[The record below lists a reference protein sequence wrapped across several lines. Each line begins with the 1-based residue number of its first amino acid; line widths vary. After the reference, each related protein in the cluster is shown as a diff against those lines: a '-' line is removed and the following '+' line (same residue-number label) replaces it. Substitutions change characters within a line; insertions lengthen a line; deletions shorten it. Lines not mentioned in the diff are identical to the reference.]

1 MSVYYFIRQSRN
13 SKTGSIPVTYTDME
27 SCPSTCLHYR
37 TTCFAGLGKTL
48 LSWKR
53 AGITR
58 FYENGNASGLTI
70 SGLVDFIKAIPF
82 GSTFRHN
89 IGGDLPGK
97 GNSLNK
103 KELLEIIKASTSRK
117 LKGFCYTHKKEKAQ
131 IAFYKANKTA
141 NFTINLSCDS
151 LREVDQLWNTNLP
164 LVVTLPSDA
173 TKVTYTPK
181 GNRIVACPAEKG
193 KITCSTCGGPSGPL
207 CTRQNRNFAIGFY
220 AHATRVRELDA
231 KIKAEIIG
239 E

>member
-1 MSVYYFIRQSRN
+1 L
-13 SKTGSIPVTYTDME
+13 
-27 SCPSTCLHYR
+27 LH
-37 TTCFAGLGKTL
+37 
-48 LSWKR
+48 WKR
-53 AGITR
+53 AESAR
-58 FYENGNASGLTI
+58 FYKNGNASGLNVD
-70 SGLVDFIKAIPF
+70 GLVDFIKGIPHN
-82 GSTFRHN
+82 SIFRHN

-103 KELLEIIKASTSRK
+103 KELSEIIKACVSRR

-131 IAFYKANKTA
+131 IAFYQKNKTA

-151 LREVDQLWNTNLP
+151 LREVDKLWDAGLP

-173 TKVTYTPK
+173 AKVTYTPK
-181 GNRIVACPAEKG
+181 GKRIVACPAEKG

-220 AHATRVRELDA
+220 AHATKVRELNA
-231 KIKAEIIG
+231 KLKAEIIG